1 MGRRQALTAWVMQKA
16 GPFTVRYGEGLDFAS
31 ADLPAPVRIRIP
43 TREGLV
49 RCRVQHP
56 RPGPT
61 PSPVVV
67 HFHGGAFIVRYPQM
81 DDFYTRFL
89 AEQVSAMVVSVDYDV
104 APQKAYPVAQHQAHD
119 VVAWFVEHGAGMGV
133 DGRRIALSGFSA
145 GGNLAASA
153 ALQARDVGSF
163 APALVVLGV
172 PSLDVAEPATAKSS
186 TVARPLIDARLLEL
200 VRETYYRDASRRPE
214 PYASPLL
221 EPDLTD
227 YPPTLVLT
235 AEVDTLRREGD
246 AFAARLLEAGV
257 DVTHHVVPERD
268 HHFML
273 ASDAVQARE
282 TLDLIV
288 AHLRVALGQP
298 AG

>member
-1 MGRRQALTAWVMQKA
+1 MMQKA

-31 ADLPAPVRIRIP
+31 ADLPAPTRMRIP
-43 TREGLV
+43 TREGAV

-56 RPGPT
+56 RPSAT

-67 HFHGGAFIVRYPQM
+67 HFHGGAFIVRYPRM

-89 AEQVSAMVVSVDYDV
+89 ADQVGAVVVSVDYDV
-104 APQKAYPVAQHQAHD
+104 APQKHYPVAQHQAHD

-133 DGRRIALSGFSA
+133 DARRIAISGFSA

-153 ALQARDVGSF
+153 ALQARDAGTF

-172 PSLDVAEPATAKSS
+172 PSLDVAEPPTAK
-186 TVARPLIDARLLEL
+186 TATIARPMIDAGLLDL

-221 EPDLTD
+221 APDLTD

-235 AEVDTLRREGD
+235 AEVDALRREGD

-257 DVTHHVVPERD
+257 DVTHHVVPDRD
-268 HHFML
+268 HYFML
-273 ASDAVQARE
+273 ASDAEQARE

-288 AHLRVALGQP
+288 AHLRVALVDL

>member
-1 MGRRQALTAWVMQKA
+1 MQRA
-16 GPFTVRYGEGLDFAS
+16 GPFTVRYGAGLDFAG
-31 ADLPAPVRIRIP
+31 ADLPAPIRLWVP
-43 TREGLV
+43 TGEGRV

-56 RPGPT
+56 RPRAT
-61 PSPVVV
+61 PAPVVV

-89 AEQVSAMVVSVDYDV
+89 ADQVGATVVSVDYDV

-119 VVAWFVEHGAGMGV
+119 VVAWFATHGEGMGV
-133 DGRRIALSGFSA
+133 DGTRIAISGFSA

-153 ALQARDVGSF
+153 ALQARDSGSF

-172 PSLDVAEPATAKSS
+172 PSLDVAEPAAAKTS
-186 TVARPLIDARLLEL
+186 TIARPMVDAGLLEL
-200 VRETYYRDASRRPE
+200 VRESYFRDASRRSE

-221 EPDLTD
+221 APDLTG

-235 AEVDTLRREGD
+235 AEADALRREGD
-246 AFAARLLEAGV
+246 AFAARLLGAGV
-257 DVTHHVVPERD
+257 DVTHHVVHDRD
-268 HHFML
+268 HYFML
-273 ASDAVQARE
+273 ASDAEQARE

-288 AHLRVALGQP
+288 AHLRVALGEW